1 MLHASRSDPSGLSRA
16 EAFWNSLDC
25 GRRPQY
31 LGQFQL
37 SFSAESRWV
46 PAPSAQSHPVLL
58 GATTGMV
65 EKEERCDV
73 PAA

>member
-46 PAPSAQSHPVLL
+46 PAPSAQSHPMLPRRYNWV
-58 GATTGMV
+58 V
-65 EKEERCDV
+65 EKEEICDR
-73 PAA
+73 